1 MANEIKITGF
11 EVVESSVHDVQQHH
25 AYGKDVFNAEIDL
38 NTTTQSV
45 DISDTNARI
54 FRILNTGSS
63 LVWVRLQD
71 GTSHNSAEGI
81 AIPSNTHVDLNRL
94 QNESHIVATQ
104 EQ

>member
-1 MANEIKITGF
+1 
-11 EVVESSVHDVQQHH
+11 VQQHH

-45 DISDTNARI
+45 DISGTDAKI
-54 FRILNTGSS
+54 FRILNTGGS

-71 GTSHNSAEGI
+71 GTSHNSAEGTP
-81 AIPSNTHVDLNRL
+81 IPAQTHVDLNRL
-94 QNESHIVATQ
+94 EGESHIVATQ